1 MRLEFIIIQIIGV
14 FIESIITYQFFES
27 TMSQNKCNRKFGN
40 KTIWFYLVFF
50 IALSLLNCLMRD
62 MLITP
67 ICMYCLIFLI
77 SLTYK
82 SSLRVKVL
90 LSTLL
95 LIIFVLSE
103 LGTGMIITIFSEK
116 SMEDMSDNIIL
127 YFQGMFISQMVSF
140 IIVKMISLSKNK
152 QIGFLPLK
160 VWAQIMVIPLTSIIS
175 VYAVVEVAYKIN
187 DFRSSMYVVLIA
199 LCLIIANL
207 FTFHLFEKELKNR
220 DDRLRYSFLERQ
232 LEDEKEYYKMI
243 SENQLQIKKMAH
255 DMKNTLI
262 SILGNIS
269 EGKTEAAEDKINEM
283 LDNAKYKSQTV
294 YTGQVTVDTMI
305 NIKKKAMDM
314 NNIKFKPIC
323 FMSNECAF
331 DEIGF
336 CIVLGNALD
345 NAIEA
350 YKKIHKNERYI
361 VLKIIE
367 DESIL
372 SCYLENSSNGIMPK
386 ENEKTT
392 KFNKSIHG
400 FGLDNIKMIINNNG
414 GAMNISYDENKFVL
428 LVSFIKN
435 CNRYAL

>member
-1 MRLEFIIIQIIGV
+1 MKTEFVIIQIIGV
-14 FIESIITYQFFES
+14 LIESIITYQFFES
-27 TMSQNKCNRKFGN
+27 TISQNKSNRKFGN
-40 KTIWFYLVFF
+40 KTILFYVGFF
-50 IALSLLNCLMRD
+50 VVLSVVNCSVRN

-67 ICMYCLIFLI
+67 VCMYILILLI
-77 SLTYK
+77 SQIYNR
-82 SSLRVKVL
+82 SFRVKIL

-103 LGTGMIITIFSEK
+103 LATGMIITIFFEK
-116 SMEDMSDNIIL
+116 SMEDMSDNLIL

-140 IIVKMISLSKNK
+140 IIVKIISLSRNK
-152 QIGFLPLK
+152 QFVYLPLK
-160 VWAQIMVIPLTSIIS
+160 VWLQIMIIPLASIIS

-207 FTFHLFEKELKNR
+207 FTFHLFEKELQNR
-220 DDRLRYSFLERQ
+220 DDKLRYSFLERQ

-243 SENQLQIKKMAH
+243 SENQLQIKKIAH

-269 EGKTEAAEDKINEM
+269 EGKNEAAECKINE
-283 LDNAKYKSQTV
+283 LLENAKLQDQTV

-305 NIKKKAMDM
+305 NIKKKLMD
-314 NNIKFKPIC
+314 NSNIKFKPVC
-323 FMSNECAF
+323 FMSNDCNF

-336 CIVLGNALD
+336 CIILGNALD

-350 YKKIHKNERYI
+350 CKKMKESERYI
-361 VLKIIE
+361 LLKIIE
-367 DESIL
+367 DESML

-386 ENEKTT
+386 DNEKTT

-400 FGLDNIKMIINNNG
+400 FGLDNMKMIINNNG
-414 GAMNISYDENKFVL
+414 GAINTSCNENKFVL
-428 LVSFIKN
+428 LFSFVKN
-435 CNRYAL
+435 NKNAF